1 MKYLIL
7 LAKLFCT
14 GLLLYFVFRG
24 IDFAQTKSIL
34 YSYKGAAVL
43 CFAVIIVLAQTVI
56 AGLRLKSV
64 LGIFNF
70 KVTAMAG
77 IKLWF
82 IGNLFS
88 QLLISFVGGD
98 AMRLL
103 SLSRSGMPYGQ
114 SARAIFMDRVL
125 SFVSLQFLYFI
136 SLYYLLDL
144 LSNGAVRWSVIAL
157 GVFSLAA
164 IIGFFLLG
172 AMPQKLHQ
180 IKYIG
185 KILDLA
191 AVSRYLYK
199 AKWETVYVLFL
210 NCLVHICNIFTIY
223 IIAIALGANISLWN
237 SFVIG
242 IPVMYLSMLPFS
254 IGGWGLRENSMI
266 IGFALLGLSS
276 EIALSVSIILGIS
289 LLIGSIPGVLIFWQ
303 KADDQRSIPIASNDG
318 VITNV

>member
-1 MKYLIL
+1 MKYLVL
-7 LAKLFCT
+7 LVKLFCT

-24 IDFAQTKSIL
+24 IDFTQTKSIL
-34 YSYKGAAVL
+34 YSYKGLVVL
-43 CFAVIIVLAQTVI
+43 GFAVIVVLVQTVI

-70 KVTAMAG
+70 KISAIAG

-98 AMRLL
+98 AMRLV

-125 SFVSLQFLYFI
+125 SFVSLQFLYFT
-136 SLYYLLDL
+136 SLYYLLDFL
-144 LSNGAVRWSVIAL
+144 PLGAIRLGVIIL
-157 GVFSLAA
+157 GVFSLCT
-164 IIGFFLLG
+164 IITFFLLG
-172 AMPQKLHQ
+172 FMPQRLHNL
-180 IKYIG
+180 KYIG

-191 AVSRYLYK
+191 TVSRYLYV
-199 AKWETVYVLFL
+199 AKLDTLYILFL
-210 NCLVHICNIFTIY
+210 NCLVHMCNILIIY
-223 IIAIALGANISLWN
+223 VTAVALGANISFWYA
-237 SFVIG
+237 FVIG

-266 IGFALLGLSS
+266 MGFALLGFSS
-276 EIALSVSIILGIS
+276 EVALSVSIILGVS

-303 KADDQRSIPIASNDG
+303 KVDNNQSVTAASNDEI
-318 VITNV
+318 VASV